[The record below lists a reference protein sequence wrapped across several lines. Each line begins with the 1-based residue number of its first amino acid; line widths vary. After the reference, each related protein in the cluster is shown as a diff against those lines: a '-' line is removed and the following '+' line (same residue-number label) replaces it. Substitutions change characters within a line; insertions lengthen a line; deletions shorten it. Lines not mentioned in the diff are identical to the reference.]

1 MLNNKSSAVVE
12 KISEHFLRP
21 EQLDSRLVGLQA
33 QLNTLRDNIDTFRGI
48 YFLEKSFP
56 TSS

>member
-48 YFLEKSFP
+48 YFLEKSLP